1 MHVLTQLGIS
11 VDLYLASETD
21 QDAIHV
27 AEMNHPRIRQQG
39 PVESLTDAKVG
50 QHVFYCVVVR
60 LYSTTALH

>member
-39 PVESLTDAKVG
+39 PVESLTVAKVG
-50 QHVFYCVVVR
+50 Q
-60 LYSTTALH
+60 